1 MILGTK
7 HFRKETS
14 RNQKSWLVGG
24 WPTPL
29 KNMSSSVGMIFHS
42 QYIIW
47 KVINSCSTNQK
58 LSINHPISIAFH
70 SYVSLPAGNH
80 HVGWGP
86 DDHLMVVPQETHHFL
101 VLMGQSPTAA
111 APRCAQG
118 ASAASPWP
126 GAPGASASWPPR
138 CRWRRGRSAVF
149 GVSHGGSR
157 GAFIGAGNPE
167 FMMNYLLVLNA
178 GNEGMIHNH

>member
-1 MILGTK
+1 MTGWWLTYPSEK
-7 HFRKETS
+7 YEFV
-14 RNQKSWLVGG
+14 SWDDF
-24 WPTPL
+24 PFSIYYMESHKFMFQT
-29 KNMSSSVGMIFHS
+29 
-42 QYIIW
+42 
-47 KVINSCSTNQK
+47 TNQK